1 RPRAGSDRI
10 AGRHQYLRPRRG
22 GADLF
27 GSSIHGRRP
36 GRIGRRRRCLSAAV
50 ANVRGEHLGRAVR
63 AARAGARHREG
74 LCAGL
79 RWPRPASG
87 RARPAR
93 QRAQARRRR
102 TADARLGLP
111 GRRRHRGARPVRW
124 KSGTV
129 RARRGARRH
138 RRDHPRLRHRSARL
152 DHDRS
157 GDRRSVPLRR
167 LRLRLALRAAAR
179 GDRAR
184 SCRGHHHGGSCR
196 ARLWRDHRR
205 RRQARHDGKRAP
217 PHAGHCGG
225 VSLTRRVSPLA
236 WAIAPAA
243 LLFVLFFILPFGV
256 MAMLS
261 FLSGNPVSN
270 PNVVFTWR
278 HYNRLLENDLYF
290 DALIAT
296 LRIGAITTIIAL
308 LIGYPLAH
316 WMARMHSRVGH
327 AALLMAVVA
336 PLLTGIVVRTF
347 AWMTVLGDRGVINI
361 TAQWLGLTEKP
372 LPLMYNEFGVIVGLV
387 HIYVPF
393 MVLTLVGVIGRID
406 RALEDAARGL
416 GASRFRTFLE
426 VTLPLSLPGILAGSL
441 LVFALAISA
450 YVTPVLLGG
459 NNVLTLP
466 MLIYQQVSASF
477 NLGFAGALGVVLLAV
492 SLALVFAYNTILGRL
507 TGERQIA

>member
-1 RPRAGSDRI
+1 MNPQRPRI
-10 AGRHQYLRPRRG
+10 
-22 GADLF
+22 
-27 GSSIHGRRP
+27 
-36 GRIGRRRRCLSAAV
+36 
-50 ANVRGEHLGRAVR
+50 
-63 AARAGARHREG
+63 
-74 LCAGL
+74 
-79 RWPRPASG
+79 
-87 RARPAR
+87 
-93 QRAQARRRR
+93 
-102 TADARLGLP
+102 
-111 GRRRHRGARPVRW
+111 
-124 KSGTV
+124 
-129 RARRGARRH
+129 
-138 RRDHPRLRHRSARL
+138 
-152 DHDRS
+152 
-157 GDRRSVPLRR
+157 
-167 LRLRLALRAAAR
+167 
-179 GDRAR
+179 
-184 SCRGHHHGGSCR
+184 
-196 ARLWRDHRR
+196 
-205 RRQARHDGKRAP
+205 
-217 PHAGHCGG
+217 
-225 VSLTRRVSPLA
+225 SPIA

-256 MAMLS
+256 MAVLS

-270 PNVVFTWR
+270 PNVAFTWR
-278 HYNRLLENDLYF
+278 HYNRLVGSDLYF
-290 DALIAT
+290 DALVAT
-296 LRIGAITTIIAL
+296 LRIGAITTLIAL

-316 WMARMHSRVGH
+316 WMARMHSRIGH
-327 AALLMAVVA
+327 ALLLMAVIA

-347 AWMTVLGDRGVINI
+347 AWMTVLGDRGVINV

-372 LPLMYNEFGVIVGLV
+372 LPLMYNEFGVVVGLV

-406 RALEDAARGL
+406 LALEEAARGL
-416 GASRFRTFLE
+416 GASRARAFLE

>member
-1 RPRAGSDRI
+1 M
-10 AGRHQYLRPRRG
+10 
-22 GADLF
+22 
-27 GSSIHGRRP
+27 RRP
-36 GRIGRRRRCLSAAV
+36 A
-50 ANVRGEHLGRAVR
+50 
-63 AARAGARHREG
+63 
-74 LCAGL
+74 
-79 RWPRPASG
+79 
-87 RARPAR
+87 
-93 QRAQARRRR
+93 
-102 TADARLGLP
+102 
-111 GRRRHRGARPVRW
+111 
-124 KSGTV
+124 
-129 RARRGARRH
+129 
-138 RRDHPRLRHRSARL
+138 
-152 DHDRS
+152 
-157 GDRRSVPLRR
+157 
-167 LRLRLALRAAAR
+167 
-179 GDRAR
+179 
-184 SCRGHHHGGSCR
+184 
-196 ARLWRDHRR
+196 
-205 RRQARHDGKRAP
+205 
-217 PHAGHCGG
+217 
-225 VSLTRRVSPLA
+225 VSPIA

-256 MAMLS
+256 MALLS

-278 HYNRLLENDLYF
+278 HYIRLFDSDLYF
-290 DALIAT
+290 DALVAT

-316 WMARMHSRVGH
+316 LMARMHSRVGH
-327 AALLMAVVA
+327 ALLLMAVVA

-347 AWMTVLGDRGVINI
+347 AWMTLLSDRGVIN
-361 TAQWLGLTEKP
+361 TTVQWLGWTDKP
-372 LPLMYNEFGVIVGLV
+372 LPLMYNEFGVVVGLV

-406 RALEDAARGL
+406 GALEDAARGL

-450 YVTPVLLGG
+450 YVTPLLLGG

-492 SLALVFAYNTILGRL
+492 SLALVFAYNTILGRV

>member
-1 RPRAGSDRI
+1 
-10 AGRHQYLRPRRG
+10 
-22 GADLF
+22 
-27 GSSIHGRRP
+27 
-36 GRIGRRRRCLSAAV
+36 V
-50 ANVRGEHLGRAVR
+50 
-63 AARAGARHREG
+63 
-74 LCAGL
+74 
-79 RWPRPASG
+79 
-87 RARPAR
+87 
-93 QRAQARRRR
+93 
-102 TADARLGLP
+102 TRL
-111 GRRRHRGARPVRW
+111 
-124 KSGTV
+124 T
-129 RARRGARRH
+129 
-138 RRDHPRLRHRSARL
+138 
-152 DHDRS
+152 
-157 GDRRSVPLRR
+157 
-167 LRLRLALRAAAR
+167 
-179 GDRAR
+179 
-184 SCRGHHHGGSCR
+184 
-196 ARLWRDHRR
+196 
-205 RRQARHDGKRAP
+205 GKR
-217 PHAGHCGG
+217 H
-225 VSLTRRVSPLA
+225 RVSPIA

-256 MAMLS
+256 MAALS

-270 PNVVFTWR
+270 PNVTFTWR
-278 HYNRLLENDLYF
+278 HYIRLFDSDLYF
-290 DALIAT
+290 DALVAT

-316 WMARMHSRVGH
+316 LMARMHSRVGH
-327 AALLMAVVA
+327 ALLLMAVIA

-347 AWMTVLGDRGVINI
+347 AWMTLLGDRGVIN
-361 TAQWLGLTEKP
+361 TTLQWLGLAEKP

-406 RALEDAARGL
+406 SALEEAARGL
-416 GASRFRTFLE
+416 GAGRLRTFVE

-507 TGERQIA
+507 TGERRIA